1 MIQDRNR
8 LYDFLLPWINRS
20 WRRAYCRVE
29 YHGLENIPKNAAVI
43 FSPNHANTLMD
54 AMAVLSLDNR
64 RKVFVARADI
74 FRKPAAARLLSFLK
88 IMPIHRIRDGVESL
102 RENDQVFDLSVRA
115 LLEQVPFCILPEG
128 THRPRHGLL
137 PLKKGIA
144 RIALEAGRQ
153 AGDSLPVC
161 IVPVGLEYED
171 YFRYRSRLLVNI
183 GKPIVVQD
191 FIKELGDSDPAR
203 QMHALLQRLERAMRE
218 LIICVPDEGD
228 YDAIWDR
235 ANALYGENPADTLF
249 LRKNRLQSLV
259 DQVAEG
265 PLAEAR
271 SLNAWRKR
279 YGILTQSLAEPTGPA
294 ALSGQFLWLLLT
306 FLIFAISTI
315 LMLPALLVT
324 AGIRSR
330 IKDRAWLNSVRFVCY
345 TLLHPLL
352 LTGTV
357 LALSAA
363 FPWWTCLFLF
373 LWGLGAPGIVYD
385 WWNVFCKAFS
395 DTKALLKRHKK

>member
-183 GKPIVVQD
+183 FRCGLFEDPY
-191 FIKELGDSDPAR
+191 LDPAESEKIVGCEEFVR
-203 QMHALLQRLERAMRE
+203 HGSGSCKAT
-218 LIICVPDEGD
+218 IIEG
-228 YDAIWDR
+228 
-235 ANALYGENPADTLF
+235 
-249 LRKNRLQSLV
+249 
-259 DQVAEG
+259 
-265 PLAEAR
+265 
-271 SLNAWRKR
+271 
-279 YGILTQSLAEPTGPA
+279 
-294 ALSGQFLWLLLT
+294 
-306 FLIFAISTI
+306 
-315 LMLPALLVT
+315 
-324 AGIRSR
+324 
-330 IKDRAWLNSVRFVCY
+330 SV
-345 TLLHPLL
+345 
-352 LTGTV
+352 
-357 LALSAA
+357 
-363 FPWWTCLFLF
+363 
-373 LWGLGAPGIVYD
+373 VYD
-385 WWNVFCKAFS
+385 RIWN
-395 DTKALLKRHKK
+395 